1 MTLGDWLEQAKKKPY
16 HVRRRYAIVGLC
28 ISMVFV
34 VLLWSIT
41 WSVTPSTT
49 PNNATRAQNKPVA
62 PTNDFSFDDLMKQDK
77 VLDLRQRIDEAP
89 NPFEGL
95 QAGTSGVEP
104 YQASEGTTTPKPEP
118 DLFQEPQ

>member
-1 MTLGDWLEQAKKKPY
+1 MTLGEWLEQAKKKPY
-16 HVRRRYAIVGLC
+16 HVRRRYAVVGLC
-28 ISMVFV
+28 VSMAFV

-41 WSVTPSTT
+41 WSVTPTT
-49 PNNATRAQNKPVA
+49 PTNRAIAKPTT

-95 QAGTSGVEP
+95 QAGTSTTEP

>member
-1 MTLGDWLEQAKKKPY
+1 MTLGEWLEQAKKKPY
-16 HVRRRYAIVGLC
+16 HVRRRYAIVGLSV
-28 ISMVFV
+28 SMAFV

-41 WSVTPSTT
+41 WSVTPTT
-49 PNNATRAQNKPVA
+49 TNTNRAANKPNV

-89 NPFEGL
+89 NPFEGI
-95 QAGTSGVEP
+95 QAGTSGIEP

>member
-1 MTLGDWLEQAKKKPY
+1 MTLGEWLEQAKKKPY
-16 HVRRRYAIVGLC
+16 HVRRRYAIVGLSV
-28 ISMVFV
+28 SMAFV

-41 WSVTPSTT
+41 WSVAPTT
-49 PNNATRAQNKPVA
+49 TNTNRAANKPNV

-89 NPFEGL
+89 NPFEGI
-95 QAGTSGVEP
+95 QAGTSGIEP

-118 DLFQEPQ
+118 DLFQEPH